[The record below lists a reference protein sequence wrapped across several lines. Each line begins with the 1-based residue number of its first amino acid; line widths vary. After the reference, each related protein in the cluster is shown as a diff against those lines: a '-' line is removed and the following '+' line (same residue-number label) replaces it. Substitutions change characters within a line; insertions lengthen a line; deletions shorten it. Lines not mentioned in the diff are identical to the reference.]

1 MRLPVYISRLA
12 AFLVLLSAGCDFC
25 AFDLYDPDAS
35 MSQPGPVMNV
45 DTANAICPA
54 AMRTSDLPDDHCL
67 CCSPTVASQVATLA
81 SPFLISSA
89 PETRAIQPTIP
100 EARIIERPPRS

>member
-54 AMRTSDLPDDHCL
+54 VMKTSDLPDDRCL
-67 CCSPTVASQVATLA
+67 CCSPTVASQVATFA

-89 PETRAIQPTIP
+89 SETRAIQPPIP